1 MGTKG
6 RKNIRKP
13 KQQKEEKEKIRNG
26 INRARTTKA

>member
-13 KQQKEEKEKIRNG
+13 SKAKLEKL
-26 INRARTTKA
+26 KAKKK

>member
-13 KQQKEEKEKIRNG
+13 KMTKAQKEAKKKG
-26 INRARTTKA
+26 KK